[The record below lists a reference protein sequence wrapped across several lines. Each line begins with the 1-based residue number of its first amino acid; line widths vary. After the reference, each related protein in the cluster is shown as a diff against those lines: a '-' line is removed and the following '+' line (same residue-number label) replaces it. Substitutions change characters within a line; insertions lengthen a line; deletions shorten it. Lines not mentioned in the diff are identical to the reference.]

1 MSHSGSGE
9 TGTTGSVE
17 ISVPT
22 DLTVTSEGDSD
33 DHKQNNLKK
42 HARDIRALTS
52 EKTHFHLLTEK
63 LRLEIKEKEALIAS
77 SKAQFTATLNQ
88 NNLQNEIKLS
98 EKQAKIN
105 RLEAELL
112 STSEELRLL
121 KERAGKELANLLQK
135 CQEFQQNQNR
145 LSIKQN
151 EIKSSLNNLVL
162 SEEEF
167 IKVNHIPRE
176 QLTLQQYVLLRVFEL
191 TMPLKVKIKE
201 LEAVKTSLESVI
213 SSHEQEI
220 KAKHKENSKIAEDL
234 NALREKLMEYSTQ
247 CEELRNNRKLDDYRV
262 QNFDRIKSERDKFE
276 SERETFAKEKSE
288 LEDLVSLLKREKSI
302 FEERTSDL
310 KTKCRQMESELSKYR
325 NEYYDT
331 KTLLDKGNEDR
342 LKTSSKLKLEQE
354 RSEDFY
360 EKFLRARTDIITLT
374 DSLQDSQNENKNL
387 NEKYSQCLKIEK
399 ELKQELSD
407 LQRKYHDTENEM
419 SILSSKYNRERDM
432 LKLEISELKGNYN
445 SLLKTYNN
453 ALESNAKLLKENQY
467 IQHYDRDDKALKE
480 KEILKMNQE
489 INKLKHEL
497 NQYKLLE
504 DDYMSTLK
512 VFASVSEKDKES
524 SEIGLPSSSIIR
536 GRFSEQTLSL
546 TRRILHLERQ
556 NAAAC
561 STIQKFTVSL
571 EEMRSKLYAFKS
583 AIGMAGKPSE
593 QLLEKIRTQEEQILI
608 LEEAL
613 RSCNESKSII
623 LSDKKKLEENL
634 KKCSMHLESVMV
646 KEEELAV
653 LKKELQEV
661 RSLVSQNISSF
672 RMANLPSAIKIT
684 KGT

>member
-42 HARDIRALTS
+42 HARDIQALTS

-135 CQEFQQNQNR
+135 CHEFQQNQNR
-145 LSIKQN
+145 YKI
-151 EIKSSLNNLVL
+151 
-162 SEEEF
+162 
-167 IKVNHIPRE
+167 
-176 QLTLQQYVLLRVFEL
+176 LRVFEL

-213 SSHEQEI
+213 SSHEKEI
-220 KAKHKENSKIAEDL
+220 KAKHKENCKIAEDL
-234 NALREKLMEYSTQ
+234 NALREVLMEYSTQ

-310 KTKCRQMESELSKYR
+310 KSKCRQMESELSKYR

-331 KTLLDKGNEDR
+331 KTLLEKGNEDR

-374 DSLQDSQNENKNL
+374 DSLQDSQNENKSL

-419 SILSSKYNRERDM
+419 SILASKYNRERDM

-453 ALESNAKLLKENQY
+453 SLESNAKLLKENQY
-467 IQHYDRDDKALKE
+467 IQHYDRDDKTLKE
-480 KEILKMNQE
+480 KEILKLNQE

-524 SEIGLPSSSIIR
+524 LEIGLPSSSIIR

-661 RSLVSQNISSF
+661 RSLVNQNISSF